1 MEHRLDSVRTELYC
15 TRNEEA
21 RYVIEIILSAWIY
34 LMMLKNLWKIVQT
47 QMKEG
52 NFLKVRG
59 GS

>member
-1 MEHRLDSVRTELYC
+1 LDSVRTELYC